1 MNYRSFKKLLG
12 ETSLERKCRLM
23 FGFALLCLITTSFW
37 IYASRTR
44 RLVES
49 QQVDKASALVP
60 EIIYREHIK
69 RFARRFASAASA
81 LQATKAA
88 DIEPSIVGLPGELST
103 DGTKQSVPESQPDW
117 FPKPNETPLQEITAP
132 VDSADKG
139 IDREME
145 FALKNLDWRGF
156 EERINKVDELQLD
169 ARWGLLLAADT
180 PGTDVDYEAF
190 LKLQNDEPSTYSF
203 SEDDNG
209 VRYLNYYQAVI
220 ATQECMACHN
230 APGVTSY
237 APNSLVG
244 MATVRLSM
252 AGVEAQLSRNRLILL
267 ASGIV
272 TTVVAMIVAWVIVR
286 YIIVKPLQHLK
297 EVSIEIAR
305 GNMSQ
310 RSDISTGDEFEELSQ
325 AFNRMLRHIT
335 DKNEE
340 LRDEAQKRTLQAD
353 MLAQANL
360 TLDASNQMK
369 DEFLATMSHELRTPL
384 NSILGFS
391 DILANAVNL
400 DDRQIRYV
408 ENIRKSGRNL
418 MVQINDLL
426 DLAKIESGQM
436 DLQLAEFDI
445 RDLIDAQVHQIM
457 PLADQ
462 KNIELRYLNAD
473 SRLPLIN
480 QDRSKLRQILTNLLS
495 NAIKFTPEGG
505 RVRITSELVE
515 TDNMMLRVEDTGIG
529 IPLSEQEQ
537 IFEKFRQGSTSAEGR
552 DHVKREYGGTGLGLS
567 IVRELSR
574 LLGGD
579 VLLESE
585 FGKGS
590 VFIVTIPIHG
600 PTVLLEEEQ
609 AAIESGTST
618 VLSSITSTD
627 LTAVVADS
635 PESEQQGDSQD
646 EDTSA
651 RPKVT
656 LQTIRPAAERPAAER
671 PAKDS

>member
-12 ETSLERKCRLM
+12 ETSLERKCRLL

-49 QQVDKASALVP
+49 QQVDKAQALVP

-69 RFARRFASAASA
+69 RFARSVNEMLAKKQAEQASK
-81 LQATKAA
+81 LN
-88 DIEPSIVGLPGELST
+88 PSITGLPGQLKTEGLESEKN
-103 DGTKQSVPESQPDW
+103 DVRPDWLPEQASKEQPPNSDLAAGSVPSEIA
-117 FPKPNETPLQEITAP
+117 PL
-132 VDSADKG
+132 KG
-139 IDREME
+139 ILPSN
-145 FALKNLDWRGF
+145 FQGLDWKAF
-156 EERINKVDELQLD
+156 QDQLNQVDDLQLD
-169 ARWGLLLAADT
+169 AKWGLLLADET
-180 PGTDVDYEAF
+180 PGTGADYEAF
-190 LKLQNDEPSTYSF
+190 LKLQNDESSTYSF
-203 SEDDNG
+203 SDDDNG
-209 VRYLNYYQAVI
+209 VRYLNYFQAVR
-220 ATQECMACHN
+220 AGQECMACHDGHDRQG
-230 APGVTSY
+230 AKSY

-252 AGVEAQLSRNRLILL
+252 TGVEAQLSQNRMVLL

-272 TTVVAMIVAWVIVR
+272 TTVIAMIVAWIIVR

-310 RSDISTGDEFEELSQ
+310 RSDINTGDEFEELSQ

-340 LRDEAQKRTLQAD
+340 LREEAHKRTVQAD
-353 MLAQANL
+353 MLAQVNL

-391 DILANAVNL
+391 DILAGAVNL
-400 DDRQIRYV
+400 DDRQKRYV

-462 KNIELRYLNAD
+462 KNIELRYANAD
-473 SRLPLIN
+473 IDLPAVN

-505 RVRITSELVE
+505 RVRITSEVIE
-515 TDNMMLRVEDTGIG
+515 DDMMALRVEDTGIG

-537 IFEKFRQGSTSAEGR
+537 IFEKFRQGSTSSERR
-552 DHVKREYGGTGLGLS
+552 DHVKREFGGTGLGLS

-579 VLLESE
+579 VSLDSE

-590 VFIVTIPIHG
+590 VFTVTFPVGG
-600 PTVLLEEEQ
+600 PTALLKEEQ
-609 AAIESGTST
+609 EAIESGSST
-618 VLSSITSTD
+618 GLTAITSTD
-627 LTAVVADS
+627 LTAVVA
-635 PESEQQGDSQD
+635 ESGPTEEKAHAEAGRL
-646 EDTSA
+646 E
-651 RPKVT
+651 VT
-656 LQTIRPAAERPAAER
+656 VQTIEPATSRGGQET
-671 PAKDS
+671 

>member
-1 MNYRSFKKLLG
+1 MNYRSFKKLFG

-49 QQVDKASALVP
+49 LQVDKASALVP

-69 RFARRFASAASA
+69 RFARRFDSTASA
-81 LQATKAA
+81 LEAEQAAEL
-88 DIEPSIVGLPGELST
+88 DPSINGLLGDLST
-103 DGTKQSVPESQPDW
+103 EAANQPEETRPDW
-117 FPKPNETPLQEITAP
+117 LPEAGERPLEDLATPDL
-132 VDSADKG
+132 DSTKVAATDMSAVLRK
-139 IDREME
+139 
-145 FALKNLDWRGF
+145 LDWKSFQDRVS
-156 EERINKVDELQLD
+156 KVDELQLD
-169 ARWGLLLAADT
+169 ARWGLLLADET
-180 PGTDVDYEAF
+180 PGTDTDYKAF
-190 LKLQNDEPSTYSF
+190 LKLQNNEPSTFSF
-203 SEDDNG
+203 SEDEDG
-209 VRYLNYYQAVI
+209 GRYLNYYQAVR
-220 ATQECMACHN
+220 ATRECMTCHN
-230 APGVTSY
+230 AKGVSSY
-237 APNSLVG
+237 VPDSLVG

-252 AGVEAQLSRNRLILL
+252 AGVEAQLSQNRLVLL

-340 LRDEAQKRTLQAD
+340 LREEAQKRTLQAD

-391 DILANAVNL
+391 DVLAKAVNL
-400 DDRQIRYV
+400 DDRQKRYV

-436 DLQLAEFDI
+436 DLQLAEFNI

-462 KNIELRYLNAD
+462 KNIELRYVDAELA
-473 SRLPLIN
+473 LPPIN
-480 QDRSKLRQILTNLLS
+480 QDRGKLRQILTNLLS

-505 RVRITSELVE
+505 RVRVTSEVIKDDL
-515 TDNMMLRVEDTGIG
+515 MALRVEDTGIG

-537 IFEKFRQGSTSAEGR
+537 IFEKFRQGSTSSEGR

-579 VLLESE
+579 VSLESE

-590 VFIVTIPIHG
+590 VFIVTIPVQG
-600 PTVLLEEEQ
+600 PTALLEEEQ
-609 AAIESGTST
+609 AAIESGSST
-618 VLSSITSTD
+618 GLSSITSTD
-627 LTAVVADS
+627 LTAVTAEHMDH
-635 PESEQQGDSQD
+635 GDDHVVGAGDQ
-646 EDTSA
+646 A
-651 RPKVT
+651 NRPKVT
-656 LQTIRPAAERPAAER
+656 VKTIKPP
-671 PAKDS
+671 KN

>member
-69 RFARRFASAASA
+69 RFARRFDSTASA
-81 LQATKAA
+81 LEAEQAAEL
-88 DIEPSIVGLPGELST
+88 DPSINGLPGDLST
-103 DGTKQSVPESQPDW
+103 ESANQPE
-117 FPKPNETPLQEITAP
+117 ETRPAWLPEAGERPLEDLETSGSETSGSETAKS
-132 VDSADKG
+132 DSAKVAATDMSAVL
-139 IDREME
+139 R
-145 FALKNLDWRGF
+145 NLDWKGF
-156 EERINKVDELQLD
+156 QDRISRVDELQLD
-169 ARWGLLLAADT
+169 ARWGLLLADET
-180 PGTDVDYEAF
+180 PGTATDYKAF
-190 LKLQNDEPSTYSF
+190 LKLQNNEPSTYSF
-203 SEDDNG
+203 SEDEDG
-209 VRYLNYYQAVI
+209 VRYLNYYQAVR
-220 ATQECMACHN
+220 ATRECMTCHN
-230 APGVTSY
+230 ATGVSSY
-237 APNSLVG
+237 VPDSLVG

-252 AGVEAQLSRNRLILL
+252 AGVEAQLSQNRLVLL

-391 DILANAVNL
+391 DMLAKAVNL
-400 DDRQIRYV
+400 DDRQKRYV

-462 KNIELRYLNAD
+462 KNIELRYVDAELA
-473 SRLPLIN
+473 LPSIN
-480 QDRSKLRQILTNLLS
+480 QDRGKLRQILTNLLS

-505 RVRITSELVE
+505 RVRVTSEVANGDL
-515 TDNMMLRVEDTGIG
+515 MALRVEDTGIG

-537 IFEKFRQGSTSAEGR
+537 IFEKFRQGSTSSEGR

-579 VLLESE
+579 VSLESE

-590 VFIVTIPIHG
+590 VFIVTIPIQG
-600 PTVLLEEEQ
+600 PTALLEEEQ
-609 AAIESGTST
+609 AAIESGSST
-618 VLSSITSTD
+618 GLSSITSTD
-627 LTAVVADS
+627 LTAVTA
-635 PESEQQGDSQD
+635 ESMDHGDDQSVGAGDQ
-646 EDTSA
+646 SN

-656 LQTIRPAAERPAAER
+656 VKTIKPL
-671 PAKDS
+671 KN

>member
-49 QQVDKASALVP
+49 QQVDKASTLVP

-69 RFARRFASAASA
+69 RFARRFATAASEI
-81 LQATKAA
+81 KAEKA
-88 DIEPSIVGLPGELST
+88 SAIPPSIVGVPGDLTTDSRGQPPEDTRPEWLPEASERPLEDLTPQESSLNSQVAKAVPSLLLGM
-103 DGTKQSVPESQPDW
+103 DWQS
-117 FPKPNETPLQEITAP
+117 FQER
-132 VDSADKG
+132 
-139 IDREME
+139 IDR
-145 FALKNLDWRGF
+145 
-156 EERINKVDELQLD
+156 VDELQLD
-169 ARWGLLLAADT
+169 ARWGLLRANDT
-180 PGTDVDYEAF
+180 PGTDADYAAF

-203 SEDDNG
+203 SEDDDG
-209 VRYLNYYQAVI
+209 TRYLNYYQAVT

-230 APGVTSY
+230 ATGVTSY
-237 APNSLVG
+237 APDSLVG
-244 MATVRLSM
+244 MAIVRLSM
-252 AGVEAQLSRNRLILL
+252 ARVEAQLSRNRLVLL

-369 DEFLATMSHELRTPL
+369 DDFLATMSHELRTPL

-391 DILANAVNL
+391 DMLAKAVNL
-400 DDRQIRYV
+400 DDRQKRYV

-436 DLQLAEFDI
+436 DLQLADVDI

-457 PLADQ
+457 PLADE
-462 KNIELRYLNAD
+462 KNIELRYVNAD
-473 SRLPLIN
+473 LQLPPIN
-480 QDRSKLRQILTNLLS
+480 QDRGKLRQILTNLLS

-505 RVRITSELVE
+505 RVRVTSEVI
-515 TDNMMLRVEDTGIG
+515 DNDMMALRVEDTGIG

-537 IFEKFRQGSTSAEGR
+537 IFEKFRQGSTSSEGR

-579 VLLESE
+579 VSLESE

-590 VFIVTIPIHG
+590 VFTVSIPING
-600 PTVLLEEEQ
+600 PTTLLEEEQ
-609 AAIESGTST
+609 AAIESGSSSG
-618 VLSSITSTD
+618 LSSITSTD
-627 LTAVVADS
+627 LTAVVVDRLEDGS
-635 PESEQQGDSQD
+635 RTRSDDD
-646 EDTSA
+646 EEA
-651 RPKVT
+651 NRPKVT
-656 LQTIRPAAERPAAER
+656 VKTIKPGVARQRS
-671 PAKDS
+671 DS